1 MTLPEI
7 LARWGVSDA
16 DVELLAEIINLRR
29 YVTEPDTP
37 EPMRTRAQSLVAE
50 YEAQLLARDFC
61 EIGYGECSEK
71 R

>member
-16 DVELLAEIINLRR
+16 DIELLAEIISLRR
-29 YVTEPDTP
+29 YLAEPDTS

-50 YEAQLLARDFC
+50 YEAQLAAKDFT
-61 EIGYGECSEK
+61 ESAAK
-71 R
+71 TA